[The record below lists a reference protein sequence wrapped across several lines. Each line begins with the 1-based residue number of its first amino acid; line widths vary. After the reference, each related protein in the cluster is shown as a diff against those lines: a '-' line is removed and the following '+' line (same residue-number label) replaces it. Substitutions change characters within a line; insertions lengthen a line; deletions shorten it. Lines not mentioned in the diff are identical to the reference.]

1 MSRYNTLKEKYDTLE
16 NKLGI
21 LLRSACAFLLMIL
34 LCVVLLNIIN
44 RWLSFFSMPWYE
56 EIILLCF
63 SWALFLGTAEIWRTG
78 TAFCADF
85 LLTRIKQKKMLEAIG
100 MASNV
105 LCLITFF
112 TLFYYSIKW
121 IGGIHSTTAALKLP
135 ISIQYSCIP
144 VSMFLMVVMTIRDL
158 TGNLVM
164 LNKINEQRGRE

>member
-1 MSRYNTLKEKYDTLE
+1 MSRYNALTKKYDTLE

-21 LLRSACAFLLMIL
+21 LLRSACAFLLMVL
-34 LCVVLLNIIN
+34 LCVVLLNITN
-44 RWLSFFSMPWYE
+44 RWFDFFSMPWFE

-78 TAFCADF
+78 AAFCADF
-85 LLTRIKQKKMLEAIG
+85 LLTKIKQKKMLEAIG

-121 IGGIHSTTAALKLP
+121 ISGIHSTTAALKLP
-135 ISIQYSCIP
+135 ILIQYSCIP
-144 VSMFLMVVMTIRDL
+144 VSMFLMVIMTIRDL
-158 TGNLVM
+158 ASNFVI
-164 LNKINEQRGRE
+164 LNKINE